1 MYLLTFEGR
10 RRLRGRLGARGMK
23 IWDIMDKR
31 RKTRKARK
39 NEGRH
44 QESFISPA
52 KWIPNSVSL
61 FALTPHPCFR
71 GLG

>member
-1 MYLLTFEGR
+1 MYLLTFEG
-10 RRLRGRLGARGMK
+10 RRLRGRLGARGTK
-23 IWDIMDKR
+23 VWDIMDKR
-31 RKTRKARK
+31 RKTRRARK

-44 QESFISPA
+44 QKSIINPA

-61 FALTPHPCFR
+61 FALTPHPCFC